1 MISRAEFCMVV
12 AQAGLTLKIIQGD
25 TYAIIVF
32 MAVDSCSAPSQMG
45 IPGRAGRY
53 C

>member
-1 MISRAEFCMVV
+1 MVV
-12 AQAGLTLKIIQGD
+12 AQAGLTLKVIQSD

-32 MAVDSCSAPSQMG
+32 MAVAAATMAP
-45 IPGRAGRY
+45 PLLKWA